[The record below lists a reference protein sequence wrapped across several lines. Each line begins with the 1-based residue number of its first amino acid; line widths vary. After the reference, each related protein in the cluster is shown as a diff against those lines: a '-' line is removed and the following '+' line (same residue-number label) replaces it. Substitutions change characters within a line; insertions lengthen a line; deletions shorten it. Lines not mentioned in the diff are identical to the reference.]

1 VKTVLVT
8 GGAGYIGSHACKA
21 LSVAGYLPVAYDN
34 MVNGH
39 EWAVKW
45 GPLEKGDIAD
55 STRLGKVIAAYKP
68 LAVMHF
74 SAFAYVGESVED
86 PLKYYRNNVAGT
98 LSLLEAMREHA
109 VERMVFSSTCA
120 TYGVPEHLPI
130 SENHPQKPINP
141 YGMSKLM
148 VERLLKDCH
157 VSHGLR
163 SISLR
168 YFNAAGAD
176 PEGDIGET
184 HNPETHLIPLVLDTA
199 MGKRPHITIFG
210 DDYPTTDGTCLRD
223 YIHVTDLAQAHVL
236 ALKELE
242 RSSQTTR
249 ESQRD
254 LSLCKAYNL
263 GNGLGF
269 SVKDVID
276 VAEKV
281 TGKSI
286 PVKIGKR
293 RPGDAPV
300 LVGDSARIRK
310 DLEWRPQYEELEII
324 IETAWKWAKRST

>member
-1 VKTVLVT
+1 MKTVLVT

-21 LSVAGYLPVAYDN
+21 LAAAGYFPVVYDN

-98 LSLLEAMREHA
+98 LSLLETMREYA

-120 TYGVPEHLPI
+120 TYGTPNQIPI
-130 SENHPQKPINP
+130 SEDHPQIPINP

-157 VSHGLR
+157 VSHGLS

-199 MGKRPHITIFG
+199 MEKRPHITIFG
-210 DDYPTTDGTCLRD
+210 DDYSTPDGTCLRD
-223 YIHVTDLAQAHVL
+223 YIHVTDLAQAHIL
-236 ALKELE
+236 ALKEIE
-242 RSSQTTR
+242 SSGQTSR
-249 ESQRD
+249 NSQRD
-254 LSLCKAYNL
+254 LSMCKAYNL

-269 SVKDVID
+269 SVKDVIG

-281 TGKSI
+281 TGESI

-310 DLEWRPQYEELEII
+310 DLGWRPQYEELEII

>member
-21 LSVAGYLPVAYDN
+21 LAAAGYFPVVYDN

-98 LSLLEAMREHA
+98 LSLLETMREYA

-120 TYGVPEHLPI
+120 TYGTPNQIPI
-130 SENHPQKPINP
+130 SEDHPQIPINP

-157 VSHGLR
+157 VSHGLS

-199 MGKRPHITIFG
+199 MEKRPHITIFG
-210 DDYPTTDGTCLRD
+210 DDYSTPDGTCLRD
-223 YIHVTDLAQAHVL
+223 YIHVTDLAQAHIL
-236 ALKELE
+236 ALKEIE
-242 RSSQTTR
+242 SSGQTSR
-249 ESQRD
+249 NSQRD
-254 LSLCKAYNL
+254 LSMCKAYNL

-269 SVKDVID
+269 SVKDVIG

-281 TGKSI
+281 TGESI

-310 DLEWRPQYEELEII
+310 DLGWRPQYEELEII